1 MIDCFIDF
9 FLKHESIISL
19 ITWPLFFIVLAVTTK
34 DRKLMVFIFA
44 LTWMTALMNV
54 FINGFIKGW

>member
-9 FLKHESIISL
+9 FLKHESIINL